1 MATTQ
6 PPDPLPAFSLR
17 DQHGGAR
24 RFPGGRPALLAFVKE
39 DCPTCR
45 TSLPLIEGA
54 HRAFG
59 AEADVWAIG
68 QDAGGPAAL
77 AGRHGLT
84 LPVLDDSALGVSFR
98 YGLDTVPTVLLAGA
112 EGGELRRVVGFGRED
127 WRALYGELAALAG
140 GAPPEVEWDRYP
152 VSEPGCGSR
161 SVEPGIAERLAA
173 QAEGSPLRARRID
186 IGAAD
191 DPDEFMFDQGFTDG
205 LPVVAPTPE
214 RVLRMLG
221 GTRRDAQETVA
232 IVPPNLAPATVEKV
246 AINAVLAGCRP
257 EYLPVVI
264 AALEAA
270 CTDAFNAHGVMATT
284 MGASPALIVNGPIR
298 GRIGMNAGLG
308 ALGQGNRANAAIGRA
323 LRLVLRNVG
332 GAKPGGTERSTLGS
346 PAKFTLAFAEREER
360 SPWPPLHAERGH
372 DPGRSVVTAF
382 PATPGP
388 LVCVDQTSR
397 SAGALAGSL
406 AMSLQAIAHPK
417 SAAGNVLLVIAPEH
431 ADTLWRGGWTKDRL
445 RERLCELTARPLR
458 ELIADERSGAGR
470 PLAAWGPDGPTE
482 EQLDAPTPKFDSPRR
497 IHIVVAGGDAGKF
510 TSIFPGWGSEAASRE
525 IEETWEATR

>member
-1 MATTQ
+1 MTTTL
-6 PPDPLPAFSLR
+6 PPFSLADMSGR
-17 DQHGGAR
+17 NFA
-24 RFPGGRPALLAFVKE
+24 FPQEQRAGKPTLLCFVKE
-39 DCPTCR
+39 DCPTCNLVMPLLQTLHDGGDLDVLAPGQTADGNR
-45 TSLPLIEGA
+45 TLIERHGLSLPL
-54 HRAFG
+54 
-59 AEADVWAIG
+59 
-68 QDAGGPAAL
+68 
-77 AGRHGLT
+77 
-84 LPVLDDSALGVSFR
+84 LDDSILKVSFA
-98 YGLDTVPTVLLAGA
+98 YDVETVPLVLLVDADGA
-112 EGGELRRVVGFGRED
+112 EVDRLVGFDRSEWRRLFERRAPNAAEVD
-127 WRALYGELAALAG
+127 WDALPA
-140 GAPPEVEWDRYP
+140 WR
-152 VSEPGCGSR
+152 PGCGSLTQD
-161 SVEPGIAERLAA
+161 PIIADRLR
-173 QAEGSPLRARRID
+173 AESENSPLRARKIE
-186 IGAAD
+186 IAPAD
-191 DPDEFMFDQGFTDG
+191 DVHEFLFDQGFTDG

-308 ALGQGNRANAAIGRA
+308 ALGQGNRANAAIGRG
-323 LRLVLRNVG
+323 LRLALRNVG

-372 DPGRSVVTAF
+372 DPARSVVTAF

-397 SAGALAGSL
+397 SAAALAGSL
-406 AMSLQAIAHPK
+406 AMSLQAIVHPK

-431 ADTLWRGGWTKDRL
+431 ADTLWRDGWTKDRL

-482 EQLDAPTPKFDSPRR
+482 EQLDAPAPKFDSPRR

-510 TSIFPGWGSEAASRE
+510 TSIFPGWGSEVASQE
-525 IEETWEATR
+525 IEETGEATR